1 MLNECR
7 PHYRQLGYKKEL
19 VLSFYK
25 KKKKSKNWFEIK
37 TKVNV
42 DFNLYHDFVSK

>member
-19 VLSFYK
+19 VLSFY
-25 KKKKSKNWFEIK
+25 KKKSKNWFEIK